1 MTSLRSYAAQ
11 ISRQRFD
18 SPGSVCECRIKL
30 RHRLLCPSKGPP
42 RGASVGGLRSVVCE
56 FWFARNSMVATP
68 LWEHQDGGSC
78 GRTLVTRSGRA
89 SSTGAR
95 HHQDSDTACLHVL
108 DAGITEQVEQP
119 FRIFSAPQVICR
131 CPGQVAIQKFKH
143 VCWILL
149 LIWALTH
156 FLIKTLE
163 LLLKSQLKDAKDM
176 ASETQSKLLNLIFE
190 IALQRQTFLEF
201 VLP

>member
-1 MTSLRSYAAQ
+1 M
-11 ISRQRFD
+11 
-18 SPGSVCECRIKL
+18 
-30 RHRLLCPSKGPP
+30 
-42 RGASVGGLRSVVCE
+42 
-56 FWFARNSMVATP
+56 
-68 LWEHQDGGSC
+68 
-78 GRTLVTRSGRA
+78 
-89 SSTGAR
+89 
-95 HHQDSDTACLHVL
+95 
-108 DAGITEQVEQP
+108 
-119 FRIFSAPQVICR
+119 
-131 CPGQVAIQKFKH
+131 AIQKFKH